1 MPVEIGKMLVQAG
14 KISEDQLKKALELQQ
29 SSKGRLGEIL
39 VKIGAIDDENVI
51 SEFVGKQL
59 NIGAVRLTDVEL
71 NPEIVKLIPQDIARK
86 FNVIAVSKIGKTLI
100 VAISNPN
107 NIYVLDAIKFITG
120 CNIQPVISPEST
132 IIKSIDQYYEDKGA
146 FESIIKEIGDELEVV
161 DTTEEEIAESDLQAQ
176 VQDKP
181 LVKLVDSIIAD
192 AIRQGASDIHFECY
206 EKRIRVRYRI
216 DGTLHERAPI
226 PFKYRAAIVSRM
238 KIMADLDIS
247 ERRLPQDGRIKI
259 KIHERTV
266 DLRVSVL
273 PTIFGEKVVM
283 RLLDPKSLMVDLTK
297 LGFPELALKNF
308 QKAIKSP
315 YGMILVTG
323 PTGSGKTTTLYSA
336 LKTLNTT
343 DVNIMTAEDPVEFNF
358 DGINQVLVKHDIGLS
373 FAAALRSFL
382 RQDPDIIMVGEIRD
396 GETADIAIKAA
407 LTGHLVFSTLHTN
420 DAPSTIN
427 RLIDMGVP
435 PFLVSASTRLIMAQR
450 MVKKI
455 CPHCKIEE
463 KITPEVLEQL
473 ELPPERAQKL
483 KIYKGKGCNECH
495 GTGYSGR
502 TGIFE
507 VMPISPTIEKMI
519 VTGIATPD
527 IRSEAIKEGMLTL
540 RTAALEKM
548 VNGIISLDQVIA
560 QSVSSD

>member
-1 MPVEIGKMLVQAG
+1 MGVEIGKMLVQAG
-14 KISEDQLKKALELQQ
+14 KISEDQLSQALELQ
-29 SSKGRLGEIL
+29 KGSTGKLGEIL
-39 VKIGAIDDENVI
+39 VKIGAVEDEDVI

-59 NIGAVRLTDVEL
+59 NIGAIRLTDVEL
-71 NPEIVKLIPQDIARK
+71 NPDIVKLIPQDIARK
-86 FNVIAVSKIGKTLI
+86 FNVIAVSKIGKSLI
-100 VAISNPN
+100 VAISDPN

-120 CNIQPVISPEST
+120 FNIQPVISPETT
-132 IIKSIDQYYEDKGA
+132 IAKAIDKYYEDKGA
-146 FESIIKEIGDELEVV
+146 LDSIIKEIDDELEVV
-161 DTTEEEIAESDLQAQ
+161 DTSEDEIAEQDLQAQ

-216 DGTLHERAPI
+216 DGTLQERAPI
-226 PFKYRAAIVSRM
+226 PFKYRAAIISRM
-238 KIMADLDIS
+238 KIMSDLDIS

-259 KIHERTV
+259 KIQERTV

-283 RLLDPKSLMVDLTK
+283 RILDPKSLMVDMTK
-297 LGFPELALKNF
+297 LGFPELALNNF
-308 QKAIKSP
+308 RKAIESP

-336 LKTLNTT
+336 LKTLNKT

-358 DGINQVLVKHDIGLS
+358 DGINQVLVKSEIGLT

-396 GETADIAIKAA
+396 KETADIAIKAA

-427 RLIDMGVP
+427 RLVDMGTA
-435 PFLVSASTRLIMAQR
+435 PFLVAASTRLIMAQR

-455 CPHCKIEE
+455 CNYCKHEE
-463 KITPEVLEQL
+463 EITPQILEALGL
-473 ELPPERAQKL
+473 EGSEADNL
-483 KIYKGKGCNECH
+483 KVYKGKGCNNCS

-507 VMPISPTIEKMI
+507 VMPISAAIEKMI
-519 VTGIATPD
+519 IQGLSSVE
-527 IRSEAIKEGMLTL
+527 IRQQAMQEGMLTL
-540 RTAALEKM
+540 RYAALEKM
-548 VNGIISLDQVIA
+548 KKGEIPLDQVIA
-560 QSVSSD
+560 QSVSND

>member
-1 MPVEIGKMLVQAG
+1 MAVEIGKMLVQAG
-14 KISEDQLKKALELQQ
+14 KITEDQLNKALEIQKN
-29 SSKGRLGEIL
+29 SNGKLGDIL
-39 VKIGAIDDENVI
+39 VKIGAVEDENII

-59 NIGAVRLTDVEL
+59 NIGAIRLTDVEL
-71 NPEIVKLIPQDIARK
+71 NPDIVKLIPQDIARK
-86 FNVIAVSKIGKTLI
+86 FNVIAVSKLGKALI
-100 VAISNPN
+100 VAISDPN

-120 CNIQPVISPEST
+120 CNIQPVISHEAT
-132 IIKSIDQYYEDKGA
+132 IAKAIDQYYEDKGA
-146 FESIIKEIGDELEVV
+146 LDSIIKEIDDELEVV
-161 DTTEEEIAESDLQAQ
+161 DTSEEEIAEQDLQAQ

-181 LVKLVDSIIAD
+181 LVKLVDSVIAD

-216 DGTLHERAPI
+216 DGSLQERAPI
-226 PFKYRAAIVSRM
+226 PFKYRAAIISRM

-247 ERRLPQDGRIKI
+247 ERRLPQDGRIKV

-283 RLLDPKSLMVDLTK
+283 RILDSKSLMVDLTK
-297 LGFPELALKNF
+297 LGFPELDLKNF
-308 QKAIKSP
+308 KKAISSP

-336 LKTLNTT
+336 LKTLNTI

-358 DGINQVLVKHDIGLS
+358 DGINQVLVRSDIGLT

-382 RQDPDIIMVGEIRD
+382 RQDPDIIMVGEVRD
-396 GETADIAIKAA
+396 QETADIAIKAA

-420 DAPSTIN
+420 DAPSTVN

-435 PFLVSASTRLIMAQR
+435 AFLVAASTRLIMAQR
-450 MVKKI
+450 MVKRI
-455 CPHCKIEE
+455 CKYCKKEE
-463 KITPEVLEQL
+463 KITPEMLEIL
-473 ELPPERAQKL
+473 GLASDGGKDL
-483 KIYKGKGCNECH
+483 KVYKGSGCNECH
-495 GTGYSGR
+495 GTGYLGR

-507 VMPISPTIEKMI
+507 VMPISAVIEKMI
-519 VTGIATPD
+519 LQGASSADLRAQAV
-527 IRSEAIKEGMLTL
+527 KEGMLTL
-540 RTAALEKM
+540 RDAAMDKM
-548 VNGIISLDQVIA
+548 IEGTIPLDQVIA
-560 QSVSSD
+560 QSMAND